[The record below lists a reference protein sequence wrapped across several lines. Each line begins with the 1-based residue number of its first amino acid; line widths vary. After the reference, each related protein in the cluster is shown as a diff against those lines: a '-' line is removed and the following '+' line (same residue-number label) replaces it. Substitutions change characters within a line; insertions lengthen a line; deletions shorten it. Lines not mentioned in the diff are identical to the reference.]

1 MVVTKVLR
9 QRGKIPKYAVY
20 LDGKYGFDVGDST
33 RFKFGINVG
42 REMNSETIDKAR
54 DAELFYQGQRVA
66 INYVSYRPRSS
77 REVMVRLNQKGFPLG
92 IAQRVVQHF
101 ESVSL
106 VNDGEF
112 ARMFVRD
119 KLKAKHVGKA
129 LLKQLLQ
136 AKGISRPVIDEVLG
150 EYVTEEGQRKSA
162 AELAAKKLKLAG
174 RSFAKLDRLKQRK
187 RLLDFLLRKGFS
199 ADIAT
204 KTVRS
209 LLIHS

>member
-1 MVVTKVLR
+1 MVVTRVLR
-9 QRGKIPKYAVY
+9 QRGKIPKYSVY
-20 LDGKYGFDVGDST
+20 LDGDYGFDVSDST
-33 RFKFGINVG
+33 RIKFGINVG
-42 REMNSETIDKAR
+42 REMNSETVDKAE

-77 REVMVRLNQKGFPLG
+77 REVMVKLNQKGFPLG

-119 KLKAKHVGKA
+119 KLKAKHVGRA

-136 AKGISRPVIDEVLG
+136 AKGISRQVIDEVIG
-150 EYVTEEGQRKSA
+150 EYVTEEDQQRSA
-162 AELAAKKLKLAG
+162 SELAAKKLRLAG
-174 RSFAKLDRLKQRK
+174 RSFSKLDRMKQRK
-187 RLLDFLLRKGFS
+187 RLIDFLLRKGFS
-199 ADIAT
+199 SDIAI
-204 KTVRS
+204 KTVKVVLAGS
-209 LLIHS
+209 

>member
-9 QRGKIPKYAVY
+9 QRGKIPKYSVY
-20 LDGKYGFDVGDST
+20 LDGKYEFDVSDST

-42 REMNSETIDKAR
+42 REMNLDTIDKAK

-77 REVMVRLNQKGFPLG
+77 REVMVKLKQKGLPLG
-92 IAQRVVQHF
+92 VAQRVVQHF

-119 KLKAKHVGKA
+119 KLKAKHLGRT

-136 AKGISRPVIDEVLG
+136 AKGISRPLIDEVLG
-150 EYVTEEGQRKSA
+150 EYVTEENQQRSA
-162 AELAAKKLKLAG
+162 SELAAKKLKQAA
-174 RSFAKLDRLKQRK
+174 RSFSKLDRMKQRK

-199 ADIAT
+199 SDIAI
-204 KTVRS
+204 KTVKTV
-209 LLIHS
+209 LT

>member
-9 QRGKIPKYAVY
+9 QWGKIPKYSVY
-20 LDGKYGFDVGDST
+20 LDGTYGFDVSDST
-33 RFKFGINVG
+33 RFKFGITAG
-42 REMNSETIDKAR
+42 REMSSEILDKAK

-92 IAQRVVQHF
+92 VAQRVVQHF

-119 KLKAKHVGKA
+119 KLKAKHLGRA

-136 AKGISRPVIDEVLG
+136 AKGISRQMIDEVLG
-150 EYVTEEGQRKSA
+150 EYVTEENQQRSA
-162 AELAAKKLKLAG
+162 SELATKKLKLAA
-174 RSFAKLDRLKQRK
+174 RSFSKLDRMKQRK
-187 RLLDFLLRKGFS
+187 RLIDFLLRRGFS
-199 ADIAT
+199 SDIAI
-204 KTVRS
+204 KTVKAVLAAS
-209 LLIHS
+209 